1 MKNPKGS
8 SIKKILIENNTYLI
22 FAGLFVVCCFMS
34 RSFFT
39 PMNLTNIMLQQVA
52 PILVAIGMLF
62 VILTGGIDLS
72 VGSIMALGA
81 SLCAILITNAGMAW
95 GLAIIVSVAVCALL
109 GVATGIM
116 VAYLKFQG
124 FVASLAMMSIARGIA
139 FMLTNGSPIKM
150 EDGTLNTLVKSEYG
164 YPILIIGLIII
175 LACIFIQH
183 FLSYGRIVIATG
195 SNITAVELAGI
206 RVKKYVSS
214 VYAVSAVL
222 SAFAGILVAARSST
236 GTATI
241 GNGQELDAIAACV
254 IGGASLAG
262 GNGDVLKAV
271 FGALVLALI
280 TNIMNLC
287 AVPAYPQDV
296 IKGLIIVG
304 AVLLQ
309 VTTNKKDE
317 TV

>member
-1 MKNPKGS
+1 MNNSTGHKV
-8 SIKKILIENNTYLI
+8 KKALIENNTYLI
-22 FAGLFVVCCFMS
+22 FAGLFIVCCFMS
-34 RSFFT
+34 ANFFT
-39 PMNLTNIMLQQVA
+39 PLNLTNILLQQVA

-81 SLCAILITNAGMAW
+81 SICAILISESGVAW
-95 GLAIIVSVAVCALL
+95 GVSILVSVGICALL
-109 GVATGIM
+109 GIATGAL

-124 FVASLAMMSIARGIA
+124 FVASLAMMTIARGIA
-139 FMLTNGSPIKM
+139 FMVTNGSPIGI
-150 EDGTLNTLVKSEYG
+150 ENGTLNSLVKGENG
-164 YPILIIGLIII
+164 YPIIFIGLAIII
-175 LACIFIQH
+175 LFIFIQH
-183 FLSYGRIVIATG
+183 FTSYGRIVIATG
-195 SNITAVELAGI
+195 SNITAAELAGI
-206 RVKKYVSS
+206 KVKKYVMS
-214 VYAVSAVL
+214 VYIVSAAL
-222 SAFAGILVAARSST
+222 SALAGTFIAARSST

-241 GNGQELDAIAACV
+241 GEGQELDAIAACV

-262 GNGDVLKAV
+262 GSGDVLKTV

-287 AVPAYPQDV
+287 SVPAYPQEV
-296 IKGLIIVG
+296 IKGLIIIG

>member
-1 MKNPKGS
+1 MKNSNGGT
-8 SIKKILIENNTYLI
+8 IKKKLIENNTYLI
-22 FAGLFVVCCFMS
+22 FAGLFIVCCFMS
-34 RSFFT
+34 PSFFT

-52 PILVAIGMLF
+52 PIMVAIGMLF
-62 VILTGGIDLS
+62 VILTGGIDLA
-72 VGSIMALGA
+72 VGSYMALGA
-81 SLCAILITNAGMAW
+81 SVCAIMITQMGVAW
-95 GLAIIVSVAVCALL
+95 QLSILVAIAVCALL
-109 GVATGIM
+109 GIATGIL

-124 FVASLAMMSIARGIA
+124 FVASLAMMTIARGIA
-139 FMLTNGSPIKM
+139 FMVTNGSPIKM
-150 EDGTLNTLVKSEYG
+150 EDGTLNTLVKSESA
-164 YPILIIGLIII
+164 YPILIIGLIAI
-175 LACIFIQH
+175 LLFIFIQH
-183 FLSYGRIVIATG
+183 FTSYGRIVIATG
-195 SNITAVELAGI
+195 SNVNAVELAGI
-206 RVKKYVSS
+206 RVKKYISS
-214 VYAVSAVL
+214 VYIVSAIL
-222 SAFAGILVAARSST
+222 SAFAGVLVAARSST

-241 GNGQELDAIAACV
+241 GQGQELDAIAACV

-280 TNIMNLC
+280 TNIMNLS

>member
-1 MKNPKGS
+1 MKNPNGS

-34 RSFFT
+34 PSFFT
-39 PMNLTNIMLQQVA
+39 PMNLTNIMLQQIA

-81 SLCAILITNAGMAW
+81 SLCAILITEAGMAW

-109 GVATGIM
+109 GIATGIL

-124 FVASLAMMSIARGIA
+124 FVASLAMMTIARGIA

-150 EDGTLNTLVKSEYG
+150 EDGTLNTLVKSESG
-164 YPILIIGLIII
+164 YPILIIGLVII
-175 LACIFIQH
+175 LAFIFIQH
-183 FLSYGRIVIATG
+183 FTSDGRLVIATG

-214 VYAVSAVL
+214 VYIVSAVL

-241 GNGQELDAIAACV
+241 GDGQELDAIAACV

-262 GNGDVLKAV
+262 GSGDVLKAV

-309 VTTNKKDE
+309 VPTNKKDE

>member
-1 MKNPKGS
+1 MKNPNGS

-34 RSFFT
+34 PSFFT
-39 PMNLTNIMLQQVA
+39 PMNLTNIMLQQIA

-81 SLCAILITNAGMAW
+81 SLCAILITEAGMAW

-109 GVATGIM
+109 GIATGIL

-124 FVASLAMMSIARGIA
+124 FVASLAMMTIARGIA

-150 EDGTLNTLVKSEYG
+150 EDGTLNTLVKSESG
-164 YPILIIGLIII
+164 YPILIIGLVII
-175 LACIFIQH
+175 LAFIFIQH
-183 FLSYGRIVIATG
+183 FTSYGRIVIATG

-214 VYAVSAVL
+214 VYIVSAVL

-241 GNGQELDAIAACV
+241 GDGQELDAIAACV

-262 GNGDVLKAV
+262 GSGDVLKAV

-296 IKGLIIVG
+296 IKGLIIMG

>member
-1 MKNPKGS
+1 MKNPNGS

-34 RSFFT
+34 PSFFT
-39 PMNLTNIMLQQVA
+39 PMNLTNIMLQQIA

-81 SLCAILITNAGMAW
+81 SLCAILITEAGMAW

-109 GVATGIM
+109 GIATGIL

-124 FVASLAMMSIARGIA
+124 FVASLAMMTIARGIA

-150 EDGTLNTLVKSEYG
+150 EDGTLNTLVKSESG
-164 YPILIIGLIII
+164 YPILIIGLVII
-175 LACIFIQH
+175 LAFIFIQH
-183 FLSYGRIVIATG
+183 FTSYGRIVIATG

-214 VYAVSAVL
+214 VYIVSAVL

-241 GNGQELDAIAACV
+241 GDGQELDAIAACV

-262 GNGDVLKAV
+262 GSGDVLKAV
-271 FGALVLALI
+271 FGSLVLSLI